1 MLKRLFFLLYAG
13 TILAQST
20 IIFEVKSL
28 GFSPGSRISIT
39 YPSIFRTNS
48 NAKVS
53 ATVGGK
59 PAYIVGHNPFG
70 IDAQIPFELE
80 AGATTLIVTVDGT
93 QLAPFNLRLETFAPG
108 ISSCTGDSRCDFG
121 SFLNFNG
128 RFIGPQTPAV
138 PGDPLLATAT
148 GLGPTNPPTATGPSP
163 STRPTANPV
172 TLTIGGKAAEVT
184 FAGLGVSAIGDYSL
198 NFKVPAGLQG
208 TQPLTVTVGGKT
220 SAPVNIPLFGISSV
234 VSNASFGSRGI
245 AAPGSI
251 VSVFANGLGSINQL
265 TGFPA
270 TNFQGVSVSF
280 GGRSAP
286 LFHLTPGFGQI
297 DLLVPSELPSSGTVD
312 VQLTTPTGTSNYPLL
327 LASAVPA
334 FYRLADPF
342 NAKQV
347 NVIAQFSG
355 TAWLALPASM
365 AFALN
370 VPGNCTE
377 RKADPAVVCVQP
389 AAIGDFLVLYATGLG
404 KATPNGD
411 PNGPPLPT
419 GTVPPANGSVLY
431 KTVVSPT
438 VTIGGVPAA
447 VLYSGLAPGFPGLYQ
462 VNVQVPNGVAAG
474 DEVPVVLSL
483 PGAASDNSVTLAV
496 R

>member
-1 MLKRLFFLLYAG
+1 M
-13 TILAQST
+13 
-20 IIFEVKSL
+20 
-28 GFSPGSRISIT
+28 
-39 YPSIFRTNS
+39 
-48 NAKVS
+48 
-53 ATVGGK
+53 
-59 PAYIVGHNPFG
+59 
-70 IDAQIPFELE
+70 
-80 AGATTLIVTVDGT
+80 
-93 QLAPFNLRLETFAPG
+93 
-108 ISSCTGDSRCDFG
+108 
-121 SFLNFNG
+121 
-128 RFIGPQTPAV
+128 
-138 PGDPLLATAT
+138 
-148 GLGPTNPPTATGPSP
+148 
-163 STRPTANPV
+163 
-172 TLTIGGKAAEVT
+172 
-184 FAGLGVSAIGDYSL
+184 
-198 NFKVPAGLQG
+198 
-208 TQPLTVTVGGKT
+208 
-220 SAPVNIPLFGISSV
+220 
-234 VSNASFGSRGI
+234 SNASFGSRGI

-251 VSVFANGLGSINQL
+251 VSVFANGLGSKDQL

-270 TNFQGVSVSF
+270 TNFQGVAVSF

-286 LFHLTPGFGQI
+286 LFHLTPGFGQL
-297 DLLVPSELPSSGTVD
+297 DLLVPSELPTSGTVD

-342 NAKQV
+342 NAKRV

-365 AFALN
+365 AFNLN

-377 RKADPAVVCVQP
+377 RKADPAAVCVQP
-389 AAIGDFLVLYATGLG
+389 AAIGDYLVLYATGLG

-419 GTVPPANGSVLY
+419 GAIPPANGSVLY
-431 KTVVSPT
+431 QTVISPT
-438 VTIGGVPAA
+438 ITIGGVPAA

-496 R
+496 RPRLGPP